1 MRELAPPSLASVS
14 LEAPYAGHRE
24 LSIERLGHITLVVG
38 PKGSGKSQMLAAVE
52 DSACQRDLFR
62 MLGIPPTVCRDSPT
76 ELLIFLCA
84 LRDDLSALGEPG
96 TQLQR
101 MVTVTDLAK
110 SMGIEAPIWSGD
122 LGHLNRNDQMALVFA
137 MSVAKTPPR
146 TASFYDGLDHVAVG
160 ERWPMLWSFV
170 LEQIAGRDGAQIVS
184 ATRDY
189 DVAGALAL
197 AKRAFPAVEVTLIG
211 LDGHEPMADHSVLGE
226 FHDWDTSTVR
236 EIAEATRG

>member
-24 LSIERLGHITLVVG
+24 LSIERLGHITLVIG
-38 PKGSGKSQMLAAVE
+38 PKGSGKSQMLAAAE
-52 DSACQRDLFR
+52 DSACQRDLLR
-62 MLGIPPTVCRDSPT
+62 THGIPPTDCSDSPT
-76 ELLIFLCA
+76 ELLGLLCA
-84 LRDDLSALGEPG
+84 LRDGLSAFGGPD
-96 TQLQR
+96 TPARR
-101 MVTVTDLAK
+101 MRAVKEFATD
-110 SMGIEAPIWSGD
+110 MGIKGPILIGD
-122 LGHLNRNDQMALVFA
+122 LEHLNRNDQMALIFA
-137 MSVAKTPPR
+137 MSVAKAPPR
-146 TASFYDGLDHVAVG
+146 SVSFYDGLDRVAVG

-189 DVAGALAL
+189 DVADALAL